1 MNISGAADN
10 IFERESTFF
19 VELAETS
26 MIMKHANIHSLV
38 LIDELGRGT
47 TTFGKL
53 LNQACDCSY
62 ILLYFLYRS

>member
-53 LNQACDCSY
+53 LH
-62 ILLYFLYRS
+62 

>member
-26 MIMKHANIHSLV
+26 MIMKHANVHSLV

-53 LNQACDCSY
+53 LHS
-62 ILLYFLYRS
+62 ILKIS

>member
-26 MIMKHANIHSLV
+26 MIMKHANVHSLV

-53 LNQACDCSY
+53 LHS
-62 ILLYFLYRS
+62 ILIIS